1 MKNNG
6 LKKLGVGSVGDAYL
20 LEDGRVIIVGK
31 REDSFSNYS
40 DLFEKMRVLDGKI
53 TAVNYPK
60 IYDLIYPCEEYP
72 FGAMVEE
79 FVGGKELRKSKP
91 KLSDSQKKEIGK
103 VLANFVAEVHGISV
117 DGNKAGEIEINLAK
131 FDRSVAFLKEYLSTE
146 DYEKLVLLKA
156 HYKQLMES
164 KTFCATHGDLNEGN
178 ILIGEDGKVS
188 GVIDFGNMEYYIPEI
203 EFVHMYYFDKVIYD
217 AMVKSY
223 PRKIDEKEIVLLELI
238 VNIRHFKNIRT
249 FEDKRLE
256 SLKRIKSRLAEYLEM
271 QSGAKLDL

>member
-203 EFVHMYYFDKVIYD
+203 EFVHMYYF
-217 AMVKSY
+217 
-223 PRKIDEKEIVLLELI
+223 
-238 VNIRHFKNIRT
+238 
-249 FEDKRLE
+249 
-256 SLKRIKSRLAEYLEM
+256 
-271 QSGAKLDL
+271 

>member
-1 MKNNG
+1 MKNNE

-20 LEDGRVIIVGK
+20 LDDGRVIIVGK

-40 DLFEKMRVLDGKI
+40 DLFEKMRGLDGKI

-91 KLSDSQKKEIGK
+91 KLSESQKKEIGK
-103 VLANFVAEVHGISV
+103 VLANFVAEVHDISV

-131 FDRSVAFLKEYLSTE
+131 FDRSVAFLKEYLSAE
-146 DYEKLVLLKA
+146 DYEKLVLLKE

-178 ILIGEDGKVS
+178 ILIGEDGRVS

-203 EFVHMYYFDKVIYD
+203 EFVHMYYFDKVIYN
-217 AMVKSY
+217 AMVQSY
-223 PRKIDEKEIVLLELI
+223 PRRIDEKEIVLLELI

-256 SLKRIKSRLAEYLEM
+256 SLKRIKSRLTEYLEM